1 MTKAAKA
8 SGVKK
13 VPKTPWTKKE
23 NPLLNAWA
31 QELFFGLLTN
41 PRSSIDR
48 TADFYDIGPDTHLRC
63 HDATV
68 LLLRL
73 LRCYNE

>member
-1 MTKAAKA
+1 LISAITIDTTQLTGDHFIPYAMTKAAKA

-31 QELFFGLLTN
+31 QE
-41 PRSSIDR
+41 
-48 TADFYDIGPDTHLRC
+48 
-63 HDATV
+63 
-68 LLLRL
+68 
-73 LRCYNE
+73 